1 MRKDVGQ
8 GANFSAKSRSETVFR
23 ENAAEKKLKDF
34 NAEYRTHL
42 SYLIKI

>member
-23 ENAAEKKLKDF
+23 ENAAEK
-34 NAEYRTHL
+34 N
-42 SYLIKI
+42 